1 MFVITNLSQICFMCM
16 VSVFGKFHL
25 LIFIISVYKILPN
38 LQRYVVSFGAM
49 FLILFYDTR
58 MWFLCCSQS
67 NAKTSFQSYS
77 VPVVRCQYLKLPN
90 MNWNHRY
97 DWNPR
102 PPLAKRFTKDIQ
114 FSCHKWCLPP
124 PDTHTHYK

>member
-58 MWFLCCSQS
+58 M
-67 NAKTSFQSYS
+67 
-77 VPVVRCQYLKLPN
+77 
-90 MNWNHRY
+90 
-97 DWNPR
+97 
-102 PPLAKRFTKDIQ
+102 
-114 FSCHKWCLPP
+114 
-124 PDTHTHYK
+124 